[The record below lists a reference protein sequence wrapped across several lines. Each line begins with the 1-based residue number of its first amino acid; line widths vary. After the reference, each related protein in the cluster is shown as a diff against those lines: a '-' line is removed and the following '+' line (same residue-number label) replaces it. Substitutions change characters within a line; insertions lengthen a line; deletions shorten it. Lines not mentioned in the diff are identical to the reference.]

1 MMKIGPDNRLKKL
14 MFIFGTR
21 PEAIKM
27 APVIMKCK
35 KSTSSLR
42 VINIVT
48 AQHREMLDDILRLFS
63 IRPEYDLNIMREG
76 QSLED
81 VTIRSL
87 RKLSEIIE
95 YEKPDMILVQG
106 DTTTTFIGALA
117 GFYNKIPI
125 GHIEAGLRTYDK
137 YQPFPEEINRKL
149 TTALA
154 DIHFP
159 PTKRAAEN
167 LIQEGVP
174 TSNIFVT
181 GNTVIDALF
190 EMTSRDYKF
199 RKPLD
204 RIVNHP
210 GKLILVTAHRREN
223 LGEPLNNICL
233 ALREIT
239 QTIENIQ
246 VLFAV
251 HPNPKVRKI
260 VLNVLHDYKSIH
272 LLPPL
277 NYQTFAHIMAKS
289 HLILTDSGGI
299 QEEAPSLGK
308 PVLVLRNKTERPEA
322 VEAGTVRLIGTD
334 TRKIVEQVTILFQN
348 ENEYSRMAKA
358 ANPYGDGRAS
368 ERIVK
373 IILDKIKS

>member
-1 MMKIGPDNRLKKL
+1 MMRISPNKRMKKL
-14 MFIFGTR
+14 IFIFGTR

-35 KSTSSLR
+35 KSMSLLSS
-42 VINIVT
+42 INIVT
-48 AQHREMLDDILRLFS
+48 AQHRDMLDDILRLFS
-63 IRPEYDLNIMREG
+63 IQPEYDLNIMRES

-81 VTIRSL
+81 ITVRSL
-87 RKLSEIIE
+87 KKLSKIIKC
-95 YEKPDMILVQG
+95 EKPDMILVQG

-137 YQPFPEEINRKL
+137 YQPFPEEVNRKL

-154 DIHFP
+154 DIYFS

-167 LIQEGVP
+167 LIREGIP
-174 TSNIFVT
+174 PSKIFIT
-181 GNTVIDALF
+181 GNTVIDALL
-190 EMTSRDYKF
+190 EIISRNYKF
-199 RKPLD
+199 KKPLD
-204 RIVNHP
+204 KIVNNNSN
-210 GKLILVTAHRREN
+210 LILVTAHRREN

-233 ALREIT
+233 ALKEIT
-239 QTIENIQ
+239 QTIKNIQ
-246 VLFAV
+246 ILFAV

-260 VLNVLHDYKSIH
+260 VFNVLHNNRNIH

-277 NYQTFAHIMAKS
+277 DYQTFAHIMAKS
-289 HLILTDSGGI
+289 RLILTDSGGI

-322 VEAGTVRLIGTD
+322 VEAGTVKIIGTD
-334 TRKIVEQVTILFQN
+334 TRKIVEETTILLEN
-348 ENEYSRMAKA
+348 KNEYGRMAKA
-358 ANPYGDGRAS
+358 LNPYGDGKAS
-368 ERIVK
+368 DRIVK
-373 IILDKIKS
+373 IILDKIK

>member
-1 MMKIGPDNRLKKL
+1 MMRITPNNRMKKL
-14 MFIFGTR
+14 IFIFGTR

-35 KSTSSLR
+35 KSMSSLSS
-42 VINIVT
+42 INIVT
-48 AQHREMLDDILRLFS
+48 AQHRDMLDDILRLFS
-63 IRPEYDLNIMREG
+63 IQPEYDLNIMRES

-81 VTIRSL
+81 ITVRSL
-87 RKLSEIIE
+87 KKLSKIIKC
-95 YEKPDMILVQG
+95 EKPDMILVQG

-137 YQPFPEEINRKL
+137 YQPFPEEGNRKL

-154 DIHFP
+154 DIHFS

-167 LIQEGVP
+167 LIREGVP
-174 TSNIFVT
+174 ASKIFIT
-181 GNTVIDALF
+181 GNTVIDALL
-190 EMTSRDYKF
+190 EIISRNFKF
-199 RKPLD
+199 KKPLD
-204 RIVNHP
+204 KIVNNNSN
-210 GKLILVTAHRREN
+210 LILVTAHRREN

-233 ALREIT
+233 ALKEIT
-239 QTIENIQ
+239 QTIKNIQ
-246 VLFAV
+246 ILFAV

-260 VLNVLHDYKSIH
+260 VFNALHHNRDIH

-277 NYQTFAHIMAKS
+277 DYQTFAHIMAKS
-289 HLILTDSGGI
+289 RLILTDSGGI

-322 VEAGTVRLIGTD
+322 VEAGTVKIIGTD
-334 TRKIVEQVTILFQN
+334 TRKIVEETTILLEN
-348 ENEYSRMAKA
+348 KNEYGRMAKA
-358 ANPYGDGRAS
+358 LNPYGDGRAS
-368 ERIVK
+368 DRIVQ
-373 IILDKIKS
+373 IILEKLK

>member
-1 MMKIGPDNRLKKL
+1 MRVSSNNRIKKL
-14 MFIFGTR
+14 IFIFGTR

-27 APVIMKCK
+27 APVIMKFK
-35 KSTSSLR
+35 KSMSSIR
-42 VINIVT
+42 AISIVT
-48 AQHREMLDDILRLFS
+48 AQHRDMLDHTLKLFN
-63 IRPEYDLNIMREG
+63 IQPEYDLNIMRES

-87 RKLSEIIE
+87 KKLSKIVKC
-95 YEKPDMILVQG
+95 EKPDMILVQG

-117 GFYNKIPI
+117 GFYNKMPI

-154 DIHFP
+154 DIHFS

-174 TSNIFVT
+174 ASKIFIT
-181 GNTVIDALF
+181 GNTVIDALL
-190 EMTSRDYKF
+190 EIIGRNYKF
-199 RKPLD
+199 KKPLD
-204 RIVNHP
+204 KIVNNNSN
-210 GKLILVTAHRREN
+210 LILVTAHRREN
-223 LGEPLNNICL
+223 LGEPLSNICL
-233 ALREIT
+233 ALKEIA
-239 QTIENIQ
+239 QNIRNIQ
-246 VLFAV
+246 ILFAV

-260 VLNVLHDYKSIH
+260 VFNALHHNRNIH

-277 NYQTFAHIMAKS
+277 DYQTFAHIMAKS
-289 HLILTDSGGI
+289 RLILTDSGGI

-322 VEAGTVRLIGTD
+322 VEAGTVKIIGTD
-334 TRKIVEQVTILFQN
+334 TRKIVEETTILLEN
-348 ENEYSRMAKA
+348 KNEYGRMAKA
-358 ANPYGDGRAS
+358 LNPYGDGKAS

-373 IILDKIKS
+373 IILDKI

>member
-1 MMKIGPDNRLKKL
+1 MVISPNNRMKKL
-14 MFIFGTR
+14 IFIFGTR

-35 KSTSSLR
+35 KSISLLSS
-42 VINIVT
+42 INIVS
-48 AQHREMLDDILRLFS
+48 AQHRDMLDDILRLFS
-63 IRPEYDLNIMREG
+63 IQPEYDLNIMREN

-81 VTIRSL
+81 VTVRSL
-87 RKLSEIIE
+87 KKLSKIIKC
-95 YEKPDMILVQG
+95 EKPDMILVQG

-154 DIHFP
+154 DIHFS

-167 LIQEGVP
+167 LIREGVP
-174 TSNIFVT
+174 ASKIFIT
-181 GNTVIDALF
+181 GNTVIDALL
-190 EMTSRDYKF
+190 EIISRNYKF
-199 RKPLD
+199 KKPLD
-204 RIVNHP
+204 KIVNNNSN
-210 GKLILVTAHRREN
+210 LILVTAHRREN
-223 LGEPLNNICL
+223 LGEPLNNVCL
-233 ALREIT
+233 ALKEIT
-239 QTIENIQ
+239 QTIKNIKI
-246 VLFAV
+246 LFAV

-260 VLNVLHDYKSIH
+260 VFNALHHNRNIH

-277 NYQTFAHIMAKS
+277 DYQTFAHIMAKS
-289 HLILTDSGGI
+289 RLILTDSGGI

-322 VEAGTVRLIGTD
+322 VEAGTVKIIGTD
-334 TRKIVEQVTILFQN
+334 TRKIVKETTILLEN
-348 ENEYSRMAKA
+348 KNEYGRMAKA
-358 ANPYGDGRAS
+358 LNPYGDGKAS
-368 ERIVK
+368 DRIVQ
-373 IILDKIKS
+373 IILEKLK